1 MIMVFLS
8 VFHRYAT
15 MLVGTVARYPRNKNE
30 SCHRKTC
37 TWHAGTNTANVN
49 VTDGVLSA
57 TRKAYGVVR
66 AVETT
71 VCPVPVI
78 LKGIETNFEITYN
91 FFILMTINL

>member
-15 MLVGTVARYPRNKNE
+15 MLVGTVARYARNKNE

-49 VTDGVLSA
+49 VTDGVSPA
-57 TRKAYGVVR
+57 MREAYGGHSCGGDDGLSGTGYPGR
-66 AVETT
+66 D
-71 VCPVPVI
+71 
-78 LKGIETNFEITYN
+78 
-91 FFILMTINL
+91 